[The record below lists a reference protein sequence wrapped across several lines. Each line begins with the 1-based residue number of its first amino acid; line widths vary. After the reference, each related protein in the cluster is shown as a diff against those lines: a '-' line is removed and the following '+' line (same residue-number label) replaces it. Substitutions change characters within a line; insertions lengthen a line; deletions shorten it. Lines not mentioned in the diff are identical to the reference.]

1 MAILGKIRSR
11 GVLLMIVVGLA
22 LFAFIIGDFLTQG
35 STYFNKSREV
45 VAEIAG
51 DKININEY
59 SAMIDQMQEVY
70 KIETGQSELNEE
82 TTSQLRNSVWES
94 LVNEKL
100 INAEAAKMGLT
111 VGTEE
116 LSEYLI
122 GNKIHSLISQR
133 RAFAGENGQ
142 FSRPALVQFLNSL
155 EQTPENQEMQAQIQ
169 KLKSYWLFWE
179 KAVKNAVL
187 QEKYN
192 ALMSK
197 AVTANSLEAKMQY
210 EAAKTSVDVNYIV
223 QPYFMIADS
232 TVKVSNS
239 ELKDLY
245 KKKKELYKQE
255 ANTSIQYVVFKVK
268 PSPEDYKKAETIM
281 NSLSE
286 EFKTTSDIASFT
298 NTNSETRYTD
308 TPLSEKNVPANLKDF
323 AFGNGAGAVMGPIFE
338 NDTYT
343 MARVVETG
351 IMQSDSVKL
360 RHIYLVA
367 KDEAKTDSIVGAI
380 KAGAN
385 FAELAKKYSAV
396 QQTAANGGEIGWIF
410 DGIQGITKEMSTK
423 AFASGTNEV
432 FTIKDAQGTQIM
444 QVMEKTPAR
453 RKVRL
458 AVLDI
463 KVNTSNI
470 TVSKIYNEAKQFAA
484 ELKASDFEKRAT
496 EKKLEVRLASDLM
509 ATTEKIA
516 DISNS
521 RQIIRWSFEN
531 SKGTVS
537 DVYDCGND
545 FVVAT
550 ITDKAEK
557 GYRSLEK
564 VTDALKAE
572 IIRDKKA
579 EIMSKDIAEKLAKNP
594 TIDGLAMAMSL
605 EVKLAPAVNFDAY
618 QFGAAGPEPSVV
630 GKVSVLPVNK
640 VSAPIKGNAGVY
652 VVTTANPQQNPAPFD
667 AKMQV
672 MMLNSRMSYS
682 LPYMITQN
690 IREKSNLVDNR
701 LNFY

>member
-11 GVLLMIVVGLA
+11 GVLLMIIVGLA

-35 STYFNKSREV
+35 STYFNKQRET
-45 VAEIAG
+45 VAVIAG
-51 DKININEY
+51 EKININDY
-59 SAMIDQMQEVY
+59 SAMIEQMVEVY
-70 KIETGQSELNEE
+70 KIETGQSEINEE
-82 TTSQLRNSVWES
+82 TNAQLRTSVWES

-100 INAEAAKMGLT
+100 INVEAEKMGLT

-133 RAFAGENGQ
+133 RAFADENGQ

-169 KLKSYWLFWE
+169 KFKSYWLFWE
-179 KAVKNAVL
+179 RAVKNAVL

-192 ALMSK
+192 ALISK

-210 EAAKTSVDVNYIV
+210 ETAKTSVDVNYIV

-232 TVKVSNS
+232 TVQVSSN

-255 ANTSIQYVVFKVK
+255 ANTTIKYVVFNVK
-268 PSPEDYKKAETIM
+268 PSPEDYKKAETTM

-298 NTNSETRYTD
+298 NSNSETRYSGN
-308 TPLSEKNVPANLKDF
+308 PLSVNNVPANLKDF
-323 AFGNGAGAVMGPIFE
+323 AFGNSAGAVMGPIFE

-360 RHIYLVA
+360 RHIYLVS
-367 KDEAKTDSIVGAI
+367 KDEAKTDSIVTAI
-380 KAGAN
+380 KGGAN
-385 FAELAKKYSAV
+385 FAELAQKFSAV

-410 DGIQGITKEMSTK
+410 DGIQGVTKEMSTK
-423 AFASGTNEV
+423 AFASGTNEI
-432 FTIKDAQGTQIM
+432 FTLKDAQGTQIM

-458 AVLDI
+458 AILDI

-470 TVSKIYNEAKQFAA
+470 TVSKIYNQAKQFAA
-484 ELKASDFEKRAT
+484 ELNASDFEKRAT
-496 EKKLEVRLASDLM
+496 ESKYEVRLASDLLG
-509 ATTEKIA
+509 TTEKIA
-516 DISNS
+516 DLSNS

-531 SKGTVS
+531 DKGDVS

-550 ITDKAEK
+550 ITDKGEK
-557 GYRSLEK
+557 GYRSIEK

-579 EIMSKDIAEKLAKNP
+579 ELITKNIAEKAAQNP
-594 TIDGLAMAMSL
+594 TIEGLAMAMGL
-605 EVKLAPAVNFDAY
+605 EVKSAPAVNFDAY
-618 QFGAAGPEPSVV
+618 QFGAAGPEPSVI
-630 GKVSVLPVNK
+630 GKVSKLSPNK
-640 VSAPIKGNAGVY
+640 ISAPIKGNAGVY
-652 VVTTANPQQNPAPFD
+652 VVTTSNPQQNPAPFD

-672 MMLNSRMSYS
+672 MMMNARTSYS

-690 IREKSNLVDNR
+690 IRDKSDLEDNR
-701 LNFY
+701 LTFY

>member
-35 STYFNKSREV
+35 STYFNQSRET

-51 DKININEY
+51 EKININDY
-59 SAMIDQMQEVY
+59 TVLVDQMIEVY

-82 TTSQLRNSVWES
+82 TISQLRTSVWES

-122 GNKIHSLISQR
+122 GNKVHSLISQR

-142 FSRPALVQFLNSL
+142 FSRPALVQFLNSM
-155 EQTPENQEMQAQIQ
+155 EQAPENEEMAAQIQ

-179 KAVKNAVL
+179 RAVKNAVL

-192 ALMSK
+192 ALMGK

-255 ANTSIQYVVFKVK
+255 ANTSVQYVVFNVK
-268 PSPEDYKKAETIM
+268 PSPEDYKKAETTM

-298 NTNSETRYTD
+298 NTNSETRYSG
-308 TPLSEKNVPANLKDF
+308 TPVSEKNVPANLKDF

-367 KDEAKTDSIVGAI
+367 KDEGKTDSIVAAI
-380 KAGAN
+380 KGGAN
-385 FAELAKKYSAV
+385 FGELAQKFSAV

-410 DGIQGITKEMSTK
+410 DGIQGINKEMSTK
-423 AFASGTNEV
+423 AFASGVNEV
-432 FTIKDAQGTQIM
+432 FTLKDAQGIQIM

-458 AVLDI
+458 AILDI
-463 KVNTSNI
+463 KVNTSNV

-484 ELKASDFEKRAT
+484 ELNGADFEKRAA
-496 EKKLEVRLASDLM
+496 ERKYEVRLASDLQ

-516 DISNS
+516 DLSNS

-531 SKGTVS
+531 SKGDVS
-537 DVYDCGND
+537 DVYDCGNN

-550 ITDKAEK
+550 INDKAEK

-579 EIMSKDIAEKLAKNP
+579 EIMIKDIADKIAKNP
-594 TIDGLAMAMSL
+594 TIDALAMAMGL
-605 EVKLAPAVNFDAY
+605 EVKSAPAVSFDAY
-618 QFGAAGPEPSVV
+618 QFGAAGTEPSVV
-630 GKVSVLPVNK
+630 GKVTVLPVNK
-640 VSAPIKGNAGVY
+640 ISTPIKGNAGVY
-652 VVTTANPQQNPAPFD
+652 VVTTTNPQQNPAPFD

-682 LPYMITQN
+682 LPYMIAQN
-690 IREKSNLVDNR
+690 LREKSDIVDNR
-701 LNFY
+701 LTFY

>member
-11 GVLLMIVVGLA
+11 GVLLLIVVGLA

-35 STYFNKSREV
+35 STYFNKEREV
-45 VAEIAG
+45 VAVIEG
-51 DKININEY
+51 DKINISEY
-59 SAMIDQMQEVY
+59 SAMIDQMLEVY
-70 KIETGQSELNEE
+70 KIETGQTELNEE
-82 TTSQLRNSVWES
+82 TTSQLRTSVWES

-122 GNKIHSLISQR
+122 GNKVHSLISQR

-155 EQTPENQEMQAQIQ
+155 EQVPENQEMQAQIQ

-192 ALMSK
+192 ALMGK
-197 AVTANSLEAKMQY
+197 VVTANSLEAKMQY

-245 KKKKELYKQE
+245 KKKKELFKQE
-255 ANTSIQYVVFKVK
+255 ANTTLKYVVFNVK
-268 PSPEDYKKAETIM
+268 PSVEDYKKAETTM

-298 NTNSETRYTD
+298 NSNSETRYSGN
-308 TPLSEKNVPANLKDF
+308 PLSEKNVPANLKDF

-367 KDEAKTDSIVGAI
+367 ADEAKADSIVGAI

-385 FAELAKKYSAV
+385 FGELAQKYSAV

-410 DGIQGITKEMSTK
+410 DGIQGVTKEMSTK
-423 AFASGTNEV
+423 AFASGTNEI
-432 FTIKDAQGTQIM
+432 FTLKDAQGTQIM

-463 KVNTSNI
+463 KVNTSNV

-484 ELKASDFEKRAT
+484 ELKGSDFEKRAA
-496 EKKLEVRLASDLM
+496 EKKFEVRLASDLM

-531 SKGTVS
+531 SKGDVS

-550 ITDKAEK
+550 ITDKADK
-557 GYRSLEK
+557 GYRPIEK

-579 EIMSKDIAEKLAKNP
+579 EMMTKDLAEKISKNP

-605 EVKLAPAVNFDAY
+605 EVKSAPAVNFDAY

-630 GKVSVLPVNK
+630 GKVSVLPANK
-640 VSAPIKGNAGVY
+640 MSAPIKGNAGVY
-652 VVTTANPQQNPAPFD
+652 VVTTTNPQQNPAPFD

-672 MMLNSRMSYS
+672 MMLNARMSYS
-682 LPYMITQN
+682 LPYMIAQN
-690 IREKSNLVDNR
+690 LREKSDLVDNR
-701 LNFY
+701 LTFY